1 MDRLIV
7 AIDGPGGS
15 GKSTVS
21 RETGRRLGLPHLD
34 TGAFYRAATLLALER
49 GIDPGDGPGLA
60 AALASADIRFESGRT
75 VLDGD
80 DVSDEI
86 RGEWV
91 TAGVSTVSANP
102 EVRRIMV
109 DRQRSWVADHGGSA
123 VVEGRD
129 IGTVVFPNAPVKVFL
144 TARPDVRARRRSAEE
159 PQGAEEALVAAELAR
174 RDRFD
179 STREISPLRP
189 AASAIEIDT
198 SDMDVTQVVQRIVE
212 MVRLSGA
219 EPAT

>member
-1 MDRLIV
+1 MEELIV

-34 TGAFYRAATLLALER
+34 TGAFYRAATLVALRRE
-49 GIDPGDGPGLA
+49 IELGDGPGLA
-60 AALASADIRFESGRT
+60 AALSPTGIEFDDGRT
-75 VLDGD
+75 MLDGD
-80 DVSDEI
+80 DVSEEI

-91 TAGVSTVSANP
+91 TAAVSRVSANP

-109 DRQRSWVADHGGSA
+109 DRQRRWVAHHSGSA

-129 IGTVVFPNAPVKVFL
+129 IGTVVFPDAPVKVFL
-144 TARPDVRARRRSAEE
+144 TARPEVRASRRSAE
-159 PQGAEEALVAAELAR
+159 GSVAGEQSSVAVELAR
-174 RDRFD
+174 RDQFD

-189 AASAIEIDT
+189 AAGAVEIDT
-198 SDMDVTQVVQRIVE
+198 SDMDVNEVVERIVDL
-212 MVRLSGA
+212 VRLAAPRG
-219 EPAT
+219 TT

>member
-1 MDRLIV
+1 MDRVII

-49 GIDPGDGPGLA
+49 EIDPGDGPGLA
-60 AALASADIRFESGRT
+60 AALASAEIEFDKGRT
-75 VLDGD
+75 LLDGV
-80 DVSDEI
+80 DVSEEI

-91 TAGVSTVSANP
+91 TAGVSTVAANP

-109 DRQRSWVADHGGSA
+109 ERQQRWVADHGGSA

-129 IGTVVFPNAPVKVFL
+129 IGTVVFPGAPLKVFL
-144 TARPDVRARRRSAEE
+144 TARPEVRARRRSSEGPSSVEA
-159 PQGAEEALVAAELAR
+159 ALVAAELAR
-174 RDRFD
+174 RDEFD
-179 STREISPLRP
+179 STREVSPLRP
-189 AASAIEIDT
+189 ATGAVEIDT
-198 SDMDVTQVVQRIVE
+198 SDMDIAQVVERIIE
-212 MVRLSGA
+212 LSRMA
-219 EPAT
+219 

>member
-1 MDRLIV
+1 M
-7 AIDGPGGS
+7 
-15 GKSTVS
+15 
-21 RETGRRLGLPHLD
+21 
-34 TGAFYRAATLLALER
+34 LALER

-60 AALASADIRFESGRT
+60 VALASADIRFESGRT
-75 VLDGD
+75 VLDGE
-80 DVSDEI
+80 DVSVEI

-198 SDMDVTQVVQRIVE
+198 SDMDVTQVVKRIVE